1 MIRRTGILLLALCI
15 SLLFSIVPA
24 QAQSGLKVIDT
35 AVEAGFPLQ
44 LKFIISAES
53 DANITD
59 IRLHYRV
66 ECMGFADVIS
76 EAYLVFT
83 PSKTVRESWE
93 WDMRRTGG
101 LPPGTGI
108 EYWWTVKDAGG
119 NSIRTEPRIV
129 QFEDNRFSWKS
140 LVEGKVTVYWYRGTA
155 LFAEEI
161 MSAVQKALDWLMQ
174 DTGVY
179 LTEPIEIYIY
189 GSSEDLRGSM
199 IFPQEWTGG
208 VAFTRYGRIAIGI
221 STSNLEW
228 GRRAITHELTHMVV
242 HQMTLNPYN
251 ALPTWLD
258 EGMAMRSEGPLS
270 REFSAFLDRA
280 IDNNSLFSI
289 RSLSSPFSTDSEK
302 SYLSYAQSYSIVE
315 YLIST
320 YGKAK
325 MFELLDTFSKGST
338 YDDALM
344 NVYGFDTD
352 GLDRLWREYLGIS
365 AGATVQAESVLSGQ
379 G

>member
-1 MIRRTGILLLALCI
+1 MIKRTGILILVLLLSVNAI
-15 SLLFSIVPA
+15 IAPA
-24 QAQSGLKVIDT
+24 RAQGGLRVTDTSVEASFPMGLK
-35 AVEAGFPLQ
+35 FN
-44 LKFIISAES
+44 ISAES
-53 DANITD
+53 DTSITD

-66 ECMGFADVIS
+66 ERMDFADITS
-76 EAYLVFT
+76 EAFLKFT
-83 PSKTVRESWE
+83 PSRTVRESWE

-108 EYWWTVKDAGG
+108 EYWWTIKDAGG
-119 NSIRTEPRIV
+119 NSVRTETQIV

-140 LVEGKVTVYWYRGTA
+140 LVEGKVTVYWYRGTTS
-155 LFAEEI
+155 FAEDI
-161 MSAVQKALDWLMQ
+161 MSAVQEALDWLMQ

-221 STSNLEW
+221 SVANLEW

-242 HQMTLNPYN
+242 HQMTLNPYSG
-251 ALPTWLD
+251 LPNWLD
-258 EGMAMRSEGPLS
+258 EGLAMRSEGPLS
-270 REFSAFLDRA
+270 REFRVFLDRA
-280 IDNNSLFSI
+280 IATDSLFSV
-289 RSLSSPFSTDSEK
+289 RSLASPFSTDSEK

-315 YLIST
+315 YLIGT
-320 YGKAK
+320 YGKDR

-338 YDDALM
+338 YDDALTQ
-344 NVYGFDTD
+344 VYGFNTD
-352 GLDRLWREYLGIS
+352 GLDRLWREYLKS
-365 AGATVQAESVLSGQ
+365 PAGATVQAESALAGQ